1 MAINLLF
8 IYGGFI
14 ISESS
19 FNTLNSVKG
28 NIIIDLESEKVAKIV
43 FDSVLLEF
51 DSSPDYRSKMNIT
64 LNNTELIIN
73 IKSEDATSFRASI
86 NSAIK
91 WISLAIDINDLVE
104 E

>member
-1 MAINLLF
+1 M
-8 IYGGFI
+8 
-14 ISESS
+14 
-19 FNTLNSVKG
+19 
-28 NIIIDLESEKVAKIV
+28 DLESEKVAKIV

>member
-1 MAINLLF
+1 
-8 IYGGFI
+8 
-14 ISESS
+14 
-19 FNTLNSVKG
+19 
-28 NIIIDLESEKVAKIV
+28 
-43 FDSVLLEF
+43 
-51 DSSPDYRSKMNIT
+51 MNIT